1 MKVKFATNAQ
11 RLSAKGFTLIEL
23 MIALVLGL
31 LIIAGV
37 IGVFVSNKQAY
48 RQNENL
54 ARMQESA
61 RYAFEVVARD
71 IRDAGGIGCGSNLPT
86 ANVVNNPST
95 QWWSDWGD
103 GIRGYGGAQ
112 AFPAKA
118 IGTNTTDRVAGTDA
132 VIVWSGNSNADVT
145 IVSHNPNSA
154 QFKVNTTAHA
164 FSDGNVLMVCDF
176 KQAAIFQVTNANS
189 ANVTIVHGTGN
200 TVTPGNCSKGLG
212 YPSDC
217 SSVNGNPYT
226 FAGGGVLTKLS
237 SNAWYIGFN
246 GRGSKSL
253 YRVSI
258 SGTDEVAEGVSD
270 MQLQYL
276 VRDVSA
282 NLASDYVDA
291 TAITDWTLVVAARVV
306 FNIDTLESVGTD
318 GNMITR
324 TWNTAVMLRN
334 RELPE

>member
-11 RLSAKGFTLIEL
+11 RSSAKGFTLIEL

-145 IVSHNPNSA
+145 IVSHNPVSA
-154 QFKVNTTAHA
+154 QFKMNTTAHN
-164 FSDGNVLMVCDF
+164 FSDGDVLMVCDF
-176 KQAAIFQVTNANS
+176 KQAAIFQVTNAS
-189 ANVTIVHGTGN
+189 STNVTIVHNSGTG
-200 TVTPGNCSKGLG
+200 VPGNCSKGLG

-217 SSVNGNPYT
+217 SSVNGNLYS
-226 FAGGGVLTKLS
+226 FVGGGALTKLS

-253 YRVSI
+253 YRASI
-258 SGTDEVAEGVSD
+258 SGIDEVAEGVSD

-282 NLASDYVDA
+282 NLASNYVDA
-291 TAITDWTLVVAARVV
+291 TAITDWTRVVAVRVV
-306 FNIDTLESVGTD
+306 FEIDTLESVGTD

-334 RELPE
+334 REILE